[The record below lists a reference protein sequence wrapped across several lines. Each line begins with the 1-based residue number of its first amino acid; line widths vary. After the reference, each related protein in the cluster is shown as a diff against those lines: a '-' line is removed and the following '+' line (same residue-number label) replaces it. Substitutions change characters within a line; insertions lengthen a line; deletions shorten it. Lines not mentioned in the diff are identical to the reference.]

1 MTSSAA
7 SNATASSDPADCDDP
22 LEQKLTEATE
32 MTGALHFKRGTC
44 NKKAMC
50 GRYAFSASA
59 VQRLA
64 RALRA
69 ERSAETS
76 LRMST
81 RLNHAPTQLGPV
93 ALRRQGQDVSVETLR
108 WGLVVPWT
116 PAPLINAQ
124 SETAAQK
131 PTFRTALE
139 KQRCLIPA
147 DAFYEWQDDTK
158 PKQPWEFRLADDEPL
173 VFAGLWHSGTLPNGD
188 RVDAYCILTTQ
199 ANDTLRRCH
208 DRMPVIL
215 RQDDWE
221 SWLSPEFQVTSF
233 DSPAPHARLTLR
245 ASLRSVCLAR
255 RHCARLQAFFKPWPG
270 PMLARP
276 VTTKINKAAYDGP
289 VEEVPLQVPALV
301 QSTPLL
307 PFPTSSALPS
317 GGRDSE

>member
-1 MTSSAA
+1 
-7 SNATASSDPADCDDP
+7 
-22 LEQKLTEATE
+22 
-32 MTGALHFKRGTC
+32 
-44 NKKAMC
+44 MC

-59 VQRLA
+59 VQRFA

-69 ERSAETS
+69 EGGAETS
-76 LRMST
+76 LRLST
-81 RLNHAPTQLGPV
+81 RLNHAPTQPGPV
-93 ALRRQGQDVSVETLR
+93 ALRRQGQPVTVENLR
-108 WGLVVPWT
+108 WGLAVPWT
-116 PAPLINAQ
+116 GAPLINAQ

-131 PTFRTALE
+131 PTFRAALE

-173 VFAGLWHSGTLPNGD
+173 VFAGIWNTGKLPNGE

-221 SWLSPEFQVTSF
+221 EWLSPTLQVSSSPRLKDWFQ
-233 DSPAPHARLTLR
+233 
-245 ASLRSVCLAR
+245 
-255 RHCARLQAFFKPWPG
+255 PWPG

-289 VEEVPLQVPALV
+289 VEETKPIIQKEEEH
-301 QSTPLL
+301 LL
-307 PFPTSSALPS
+307 L
-317 GGRDSE
+317 